1 MLKHFSKFWL
11 INLLTLLS
19 IGAVSR
25 SAIANQ
31 SLNVTIEADQ
41 INNYGRLMEQAI
53 GRANDA
59 IANTFE
65 TNPNAAPIKL
75 TVLINRNGQVL
86 PMMVAEI
93 SRDQWQQEPDVQSWA
108 RYSTSVRVLLGYAQ
122 PTRTAARPQAPRRR
136 PIIENAALIDA
147 LD

>member
-1 MLKHFSKFWL
+1 MLRRFSKFGL
-11 INLLTLLS
+11 VSLLTLM
-19 IGAVSR
+19 IAGVISR

-31 SLNVTIEADQ
+31 PLNVTIEADQ
-41 INNYGRLMEQAI
+41 INNYGRLMEQVVSQ
-53 GRANDA
+53 ANDA
-59 IANTFE
+59 IANAFA
-65 TNPNAAPIKL
+65 TNSNVEPIDL

-86 PMMVAEI
+86 PVMVAEI
-93 SRDQWQQEPDVQSWA
+93 SRDQWQQQPDVQSWA

-122 PTRTAARPQAPRRR
+122 PTRTAARPQAPRR